1 MTIAK
6 TSVRNLSQIG
16 GAAANVFCAVG
27 NRWLQSQTRSRIS
40 AAQGTTSVLQT
51 GQNSSRSSLRFG
63 LRQAFS

>member
-27 NRWLQSQTRSRIS
+27 NRWLQSQTITDIRRSRNHFR
-40 AAQGTTSVLQT
+40 AANWTE
-51 GQNSSRSSLRFG
+51 
-63 LRQAFS
+63 